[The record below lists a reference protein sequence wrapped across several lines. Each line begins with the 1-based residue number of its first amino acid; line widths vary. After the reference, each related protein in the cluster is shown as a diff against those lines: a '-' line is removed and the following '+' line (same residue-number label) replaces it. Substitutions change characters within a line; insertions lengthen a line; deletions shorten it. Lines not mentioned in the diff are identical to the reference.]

1 MTYKEFAEY
10 FKTLRILKGYNQK
23 DFANIL
29 GLNKTTYCRI
39 ENGLIEPNFKILQLI
54 CRHLEIDL
62 TKVLELKKPITKHNM
77 FYD

>member
-1 MTYKEFAEY
+1 MTYKEFANY
-10 FKTLRILKGYNQK
+10 YKNIRISKNYTQK
-23 DFANIL
+23 EFAFIL

-39 ENGLIEPNFKILQLI
+39 ENGFVEPDFNTLQLI

-62 TKVLELKKPITKHNM
+62 TKVLELKKPITSHIM